1 MSEAT
6 RTFKQRLT
14 SWMPSMTVR
23 DVMHGCVAAA
33 CMALAANVS
42 MRIPNSP
49 VPVTGQTVVVIASA
63 ILLGPTK
70 ATISVVIY
78 LLAGA
83 LGAPIFAGGAS
94 STALAGPTAGYL
106 VAFVPAAWLVGH
118 TSTRAWTRSMIGTI
132 GLALLA
138 HAGILLAGSLTLG
151 LFIGM
156 TSAWMYGIAPFI
168 TGSVV
173 KSVLVGLVACSLRSR
188 MTRFSRY
195 TGECSNGPR

>member
-1 MSEAT
+1 MLM
-6 RTFKQRLT
+6 QRILTLT
-14 SWMPSMTVR
+14 STASAR
-23 DVMHGCVAAA
+23 DILHVGVAVA

-42 MRIPNSP
+42 MRIPKSP
-49 VPVTGQTVVVIASA
+49 VPVTGQTVVVVAAA

-83 LGAPIFAGGAS
+83 LGVPVFAGGAS
-94 STALAGPTAGYL
+94 TTALAGPTAGYL
-106 VAFVPAAWLVGH
+106 LAFVPAAWLVGRA
-118 TSTRAWTRSMIGTI
+118 SASAWTRSMIGTI

-156 TSAWMYGIAPFI
+156 TSAWTYGIAPFI
-168 TGSVV
+168 NGSVV
-173 KSVLVGLVACSLRSR
+173 KSALVGLLACSFRSQ
-188 MTRFSRY
+188 F
-195 TGECSNGPR
+195 TGDCSYGPR

>member
-6 RTFKQRLT
+6 RTFKQRLA
-14 SWMPSMTVR
+14 SWMPSMTAR

-70 ATISVVIY
+70 ATASVILY

-83 LGAPIFAGGAS
+83 LGAPVFAGGAS
-94 STALAGPTAGYL
+94 TTALAGPTAGYL
-106 VAFVPAAWLVGH
+106 IAFVPAAWLVGH
-118 TSTRAWTRSMIGTI
+118 ASTRAWTRSMIGTI
-132 GLALLA
+132 GLALMA

-156 TSAWMYGIAPFI
+156 TSVWTYGIAPFI

-173 KSVLVGLVACSLRSR
+173 KSVLVGSIACSFRSR
-188 MTRFSRY
+188 FARYTRF
-195 TGECSNGPR
+195 TGDCSYGPR